1 MSTSVKE
8 WLESLKLE
16 QYLATLE
23 EGGFDTVVKC
33 ASITA
38 SDLDRI
44 GVTLTGHQ
52 LRILK
57 YLPNANNVSQEST
70 SASDFYDVP
79 ANLRNSMT
87 EESEEVYE
95 NVDVEPPK
103 PDLPPKRSDVDKD
116 ADRDWID
123 ELVPSSAVRRLPI
136 PKPRTALKKRPV
148 PAPRSIRLKSPE
160 ISIGAF
166 DEFPATKTTTSEI
179 IAEEQKTEHHHKR
192 KSSIKISGVT
202 ESETVLETAGED
214 SSSNTDTSDYI
225 TMDGGEEITSEIS
238 AAVVLSD
245 EDLDYLENR
254 HSACASGSNESAK
267 SPLCEPNAKGSGAAM
282 CLEKT
287 SNSIVAE
294 SDETQDDL
302 FNLKASFDAE
312 TPIPQSLSEWDEA
325 TIRKSLTMDTNLSA
339 DTSNPVS
346 DKTIAGKTE
355 LLQPVDGISQLLPSV
370 VHMVSTDNDSAI
382 ANRPVRKENTPM
394 VVLEE
399 EENKLNEALYGE
411 IKKHKQAAGCDSS
424 FYMSVWDMKSGINV
438 TSVDPPFPEFRDM
451 SPPRFSPPPP
461 PQNIRFQE
469 QLDHEQQS
477 KPAPPKR
484 DMIVPPELSKQNMPT
499 PPIPERAKQ
508 TSAATSEAVSSP
520 GLPICKQQ
528 HNTSAHGMNL
538 MQPQTSSP
546 VLIPTTKRNKL
557 PPIPLVPQRIAPQPP
572 DHLSMDV
579 PHRRDKLTVVEAKP
593 GSRESFTDLARDRIV
608 SNKKTL
614 SDMPSLP
621 EQASIP
627 QPPPKPGPSHFQN
640 LRSMV
645 DQCSEYEY
653 IPGSPSAYDD
663 IQSDDTL
670 SDGGDW
676 INSSHLPS
684 KDVLKHAIPIIPA
697 VQNKLTKKNGYL
709 FKKASEETIRKM
721 GGAWT
726 KRWVTLNE
734 KYLTYCSAR
743 KHSTTKR
750 MIPVESILNI
760 EQSIKS
766 TDTHP
771 YQFCVITVDR
781 MYTFAADNADD
792 MSVWSN
798 VLMLDIMGC
807 ENTFVEGGEM
817 YSPDKQGFIK
827 VENVKQK
834 RYFALKG
841 DKLCY
846 YNTLNDYRAGTP
858 IGQIDLKVSVA
869 KDLNRNR
876 LQIVTAT
883 DSLILNMDT
892 PEELNNW
899 KKALDEAIAESL
911 GEDSVLNE
919 VYENHSN
926 RLCADCQISGPQW
939 ASINMGITL
948 CKHCAGI
955 HRMLTI
961 PVSKVKS
968 LRMDSTVWTPAL
980 IKLMQVIGN
989 DKANNFWQ
997 WNLKQIDNID
1007 AGSTMSAREE
1017 HIKLK
1022 YISKQFCKLHP
1033 LKGDQLALNEALLK
1047 AVQYGDINETMQLL
1061 FTGADLYN
1069 LLKRLIKNYKWV
1081 ESIHF
1086 LVPSDFE
1093 AAKTSIISATASSG
1107 LVSCLDID
1115 LICWSSSPW
1124 EIFLFSSHLESHYD
1138 ILYSRE
1144 FLCQNGAQGSGQ
1156 MPVTTSMVQEHMN
1169 VAASALI
1176 SHKGYLYKTGSNIKE
1191 DFLKRW
1197 CVLDEGYLAYFENEK
1212 SITPR
1217 NKIGLKEMMSVAMT
1231 SDSRFQFSFDLATT
1245 RHSRVFLFA
1254 AELEEDRR
1262 KWVNLIA
1269 KDMFVLFV
1277 FLDHLTFDQA
1287 IAPVSQDLLSN
1298 VRDFSRAGV
1307 VYMKRGSSEG
1317 SGHFEKVDL
1326 RKVKSIKL
1334 VSNISETCRAVYE
1347 EGPMFVL
1354 NLYKDSSR
1362 TYNTLYLQ
1370 GYIMKETETWHGL
1383 IQTLIT
1389 KCGVTVE
1396 EQPLTDEDIPVIV
1409 DECINFVTL
1418 HGMKTC
1424 GIYRLNGQHS
1434 KVTKLLEN
1442 FQKDAREQVL
1452 RLEEYNIHDVATVLK
1467 RFFRTLE
1474 EPLLL
1479 QSLYPKWLNTASIAE
1494 RALKLEWYQYLVREL
1509 PTVSYCTLKK
1519 LILHL
1524 RRVADSESENRMGI
1538 TNIASIF
1545 GPIVMSVDK
1554 DGDSGAGFAT
1564 TSQEIA
1570 VFKDLMES
1578 SVNVFEVDDQELERE
1593 NKMQAARKKMEEAM
1607 KMCTE
1612 KTKSV
1617 SQEMLLPVYMYSKD
1631 GQVFTLKVTSS
1642 TTAAELL
1649 KQVLQKCSLRTYKD
1663 VAIFEC
1669 ICNEELERPLHG
1681 SEKVL
1686 AVTLRWSKWPREL
1699 CKDNMLCVKENHVY
1713 PNIELVFDPHTA
1725 LFSELKYCEKKG
1737 FKKYCFE
1744 FSHMQ
1749 MSYKK
1754 DSRSTSILCSWN
1766 IEDLTVYLGIQQK
1779 RNPPTNWG
1787 FSFIKKDEKVQ
1798 GSGRWTASDR
1808 PPQKLG
1814 QRPPANVCLDLATEP
1829 LDQ

>member
-166 DEFPATKTTTSEI
+166 GEFPATSATTSEI
-179 IAEEQKTEHHHKR
+179 IAEEQKTEHHHER

-214 SSSNTDTSDYI
+214 SSSNTDMSDYI
-225 TMDGGEEITSEIS
+225 TMDGGEEITSEMLDSDKCSSVNEESEVTLEKNILPEESQSKGLQKNFDMPLLADVHSS

-325 TIRKSLTMDTNLSA
+325 TVRKSLTMDTNLSA

-346 DKTIAGKTE
+346 DQTIAGKTE

-508 TSAATSEAVSSP
+508 TSAATSGAVSSP

-528 HNTSAHGMNL
+528 HNTLAHGMNL

-653 IPGSPSAYDD
+653 IPGKFIY
-663 IQSDDTL
+663 I
-670 SDGGDW
+670 
-676 INSSHLPS
+676 
-684 KDVLKHAIPIIPA
+684 
-697 VQNKLTKKNGYL
+697 YL
-709 FKKASEETIRKM
+709 FACCLQHCTGYPHIC
-721 GGAWT
+721 G
-726 KRWVTLNE
+726 
-734 KYLTYCSAR
+734 YHP
-743 KHSTTKR
+743 HS
-750 MIPVESILNI
+750 SI
-760 EQSIKS
+760 
-766 TDTHP
+766 
-771 YQFCVITVDR
+771 
-781 MYTFAADNADD
+781 
-792 MSVWSN
+792 
-798 VLMLDIMGC
+798 
-807 ENTFVEGGEM
+807 
-817 YSPDKQGFIK
+817 
-827 VENVKQK
+827 
-834 RYFALKG
+834 
-841 DKLCY
+841 
-846 YNTLNDYRAGTP
+846 
-858 IGQIDLKVSVA
+858 
-869 KDLNRNR
+869 
-876 LQIVTAT
+876 
-883 DSLILNMDT
+883 
-892 PEELNNW
+892 
-899 KKALDEAIAESL
+899 
-911 GEDSVLNE
+911 
-919 VYENHSN
+919 
-926 RLCADCQISGPQW
+926 
-939 ASINMGITL
+939 
-948 CKHCAGI
+948 
-955 HRMLTI
+955 
-961 PVSKVKS
+961 
-968 LRMDSTVWTPAL
+968 
-980 IKLMQVIGN
+980 
-989 DKANNFWQ
+989 
-997 WNLKQIDNID
+997 
-1007 AGSTMSAREE
+1007 
-1017 HIKLK
+1017 
-1022 YISKQFCKLHP
+1022 
-1033 LKGDQLALNEALLK
+1033 
-1047 AVQYGDINETMQLL
+1047 
-1061 FTGADLYN
+1061 
-1069 LLKRLIKNYKWV
+1069 
-1081 ESIHF
+1081 
-1086 LVPSDFE
+1086 
-1093 AAKTSIISATASSG
+1093 
-1107 LVSCLDID
+1107 
-1115 LICWSSSPW
+1115 
-1124 EIFLFSSHLESHYD
+1124 
-1138 ILYSRE
+1138 SR
-1144 FLCQNGAQGSGQ
+1144 
-1156 MPVTTSMVQEHMN
+1156 
-1169 VAASALI
+1169 
-1176 SHKGYLYKTGSNIKE
+1176 
-1191 DFLKRW
+1191 
-1197 CVLDEGYLAYFENEK
+1197 
-1212 SITPR
+1212 
-1217 NKIGLKEMMSVAMT
+1217 
-1231 SDSRFQFSFDLATT
+1231 
-1245 RHSRVFLFA
+1245 
-1254 AELEEDRR
+1254 
-1262 KWVNLIA
+1262 
-1269 KDMFVLFV
+1269 
-1277 FLDHLTFDQA
+1277 
-1287 IAPVSQDLLSN
+1287 
-1298 VRDFSRAGV
+1298 
-1307 VYMKRGSSEG
+1307 
-1317 SGHFEKVDL
+1317 
-1326 RKVKSIKL
+1326 
-1334 VSNISETCRAVYE
+1334 
-1347 EGPMFVL
+1347 
-1354 NLYKDSSR
+1354 
-1362 TYNTLYLQ
+1362 
-1370 GYIMKETETWHGL
+1370 
-1383 IQTLIT
+1383 
-1389 KCGVTVE
+1389 
-1396 EQPLTDEDIPVIV
+1396 
-1409 DECINFVTL
+1409 
-1418 HGMKTC
+1418 
-1424 GIYRLNGQHS
+1424 
-1434 KVTKLLEN
+1434 
-1442 FQKDAREQVL
+1442 
-1452 RLEEYNIHDVATVLK
+1452 
-1467 RFFRTLE
+1467 
-1474 EPLLL
+1474 
-1479 QSLYPKWLNTASIAE
+1479 
-1494 RALKLEWYQYLVREL
+1494 
-1509 PTVSYCTLKK
+1509 
-1519 LILHL
+1519 
-1524 RRVADSESENRMGI
+1524 
-1538 TNIASIF
+1538 
-1545 GPIVMSVDK
+1545 
-1554 DGDSGAGFAT
+1554 
-1564 TSQEIA
+1564 
-1570 VFKDLMES
+1570 
-1578 SVNVFEVDDQELERE
+1578 
-1593 NKMQAARKKMEEAM
+1593 
-1607 KMCTE
+1607 
-1612 KTKSV
+1612 
-1617 SQEMLLPVYMYSKD
+1617 
-1631 GQVFTLKVTSS
+1631 
-1642 TTAAELL
+1642 
-1649 KQVLQKCSLRTYKD
+1649 
-1663 VAIFEC
+1663 
-1669 ICNEELERPLHG
+1669 
-1681 SEKVL
+1681 
-1686 AVTLRWSKWPREL
+1686 
-1699 CKDNMLCVKENHVY
+1699 
-1713 PNIELVFDPHTA
+1713 
-1725 LFSELKYCEKKG
+1725 
-1737 FKKYCFE
+1737 
-1744 FSHMQ
+1744 
-1749 MSYKK
+1749 
-1754 DSRSTSILCSWN
+1754 
-1766 IEDLTVYLGIQQK
+1766 
-1779 RNPPTNWG
+1779 
-1787 FSFIKKDEKVQ
+1787 
-1798 GSGRWTASDR
+1798 
-1808 PPQKLG
+1808 
-1814 QRPPANVCLDLATEP
+1814 
-1829 LDQ
+1829 